1 MPIRSVFPIPIY
13 VENDKN
19 ILIKED
25 NKLLQKI
32 FYKEGTVLR
41 GGGATG
47 APEKEFHKIY
57 NSILEQ
63 NKCSILCGGT
73 GLYIESILLNYKMS
87 NI

>member
-32 FYKEGTVLR
+32 FYEEGTVLR

-47 APEKEFHKIY
+47 A
-57 NSILEQ
+57 
-63 NKCSILCGGT
+63 
-73 GLYIESILLNYKMS
+73 
-87 NI
+87 